1 MSMSVLVQSL
11 LHINSNH
18 VFKNYKNPLLFIHI
32 STISF
37 RKMSYANLNYSYL
50 VPFPMEYCPTPS
62 ITIEDPA
69 WTIPLSF
76 NFTFP
81 EYDKELTAQLY
92 TPLVESYSFVTDSS
106 TDSCSDSCAASLV
119 NVSTPMVSPLAIH
132 KIAPE
137 ASPCGTSYKQ
147 PSHADIS
154 DKCLVAQSLRER
166 KKWEE
171 LKYYISETSFAVSD
185 HSFLQNFFYE
195 AVYEIYKIE
204 RGLKRLTPPQRYRL
218 RKTNPL
224 PSSICSTKFRS
235 NNHLDDNARS
245 LLESVFKKNRFPSPE
260 MVQNL
265 VENTGLSAKQVKNYF
280 KNNRS
285 RK

>member
-1 MSMSVLVQSL
+1 MTY
-11 LHINSNH
+11 
-18 VFKNYKNPLLFIHI
+18 F
-32 STISF
+32 
-37 RKMSYANLNYSYL
+37 SYPESYL
-50 VPFPMEYCPTPS
+50 QS
-62 ITIEDPA
+62 ITAPA
-69 WTIPLSF
+69 FDFGELNWTIPLSF

-81 EYDKELTAQLY
+81 AKESATHITY
-92 TPLVESYSFVTDSS
+92 TSAVATFSAVTCYPPEDSFTRVQSNPDITDNSVLSYSPLTHDYY
-106 TDSCSDSCAASLV
+106 
-119 NVSTPMVSPLAIH
+119 PLACEVNDALTSNLTPVI
-132 KIAPE
+132 P
-137 ASPCGTSYKQ
+137 PCGTSNKQ
-147 PSHADIS
+147 PSYADLS
-154 DKCLVAQSLRER
+154 DKCLVAQSLRDQ

-171 LKYYISETSFAVSD
+171 LKDYISETCFTVSD

-224 PSSICSTKFRS
+224 PSTICSTKFKS

-245 LLESVFKKNRFPSPE
+245 QLESVFKKYRFPTPE
-260 MVQNL
+260 IVQNL